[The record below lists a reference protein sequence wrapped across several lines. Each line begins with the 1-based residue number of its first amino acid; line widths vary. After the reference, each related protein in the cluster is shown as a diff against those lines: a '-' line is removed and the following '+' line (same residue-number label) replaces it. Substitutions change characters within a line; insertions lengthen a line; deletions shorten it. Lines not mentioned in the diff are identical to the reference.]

1 MKEAYE
7 TGVEHGRADAKV
19 GMSMAYER
27 DAEEIDR
34 RFEPYFI
41 HGVRALLEAAPLMPR
56 RSEGKQ
62 TESEHSV
69 RRFLHP
75 FERGAVAVQTELD
88 RLRPPARGHLDRQAG
103 GLLHLPA

>member
-1 MKEAYE
+1 VKEAYE

-41 HGVRALLEAAPLMPR
+41 HGV
-56 RSEGKQ
+56 
-62 TESEHSV
+62 
-69 RRFLHP
+69 
-75 FERGAVAVQTELD
+75 
-88 RLRPPARGHLDRQAG
+88 
-103 GLLHLPA
+103 